1 MKTVGVAEAKA
12 KFSEL
17 LGRVLHRG
25 ERIIVQ
31 RRGKPVAAL
40 VPIADLPRVNGEP
53 EHDWLD
59 DIVGLCAD
67 CPEVCDS
74 IDQVVAERHKEMP
87 ADVRFPWE
95 EDDPPRQ

>member
-1 MKTVGVAEAKA
+1 VKTVGVAEAKA

-40 VPIADLPRVNGEP
+40 VPMADLPRP
-53 EHDWLD
+53 EDHKAEDWLNQ
-59 DIVGLCAD
+59 VAGLFAD
-67 CPEVCDS
+67 HPEVCDS
-74 IDQVVAERHKEMP
+74 IDQVVAERHAELP
-87 ADVRFPWE
+87 EPIRFPWD
-95 EDDPPRQ
+95 EDDSA

>member
-17 LGRVLHRG
+17 LGQVLHRG
-25 ERIIVQ
+25 ERIIVR
-31 RRGKPVAAL
+31 RRGKAVAAI
-40 VPIADLPRVNGEP
+40 VPIADLPKADSEP
-53 EHDWLD
+53 ERDWLD

-74 IDQVVAERHKEMP
+74 IDQVVAERHEERP
-87 ADVRFPWE
+87 REIHFPWE
-95 EDDPPRQ
+95 DDEDSPR

>member
-12 KFSEL
+12 RFSEL

-40 VPIADLPRVNGEP
+40 VPMEDLNRADNHEA
-53 EHDWLD
+53 EDWLD
-59 DIVGLCAD
+59 QVAGLFAD

-74 IDQVVAERHKEMP
+74 IDQVVAERHAEVP
-87 ADVRFPWE
+87 RPVRFPWD
-95 EDDPPRQ
+95 EDDPA